1 MNIYLIGYRCT
12 GKSSVGKSL
21 AKILGWSFLDADVE
35 LVKEYKITISEIVA
49 TEGWES
55 FRKKEKHILKRLGSL
70 DKHVIATGGG
80 AILDEENVKNM
91 KKSGVSI
98 WLRATPETVKDRIL
112 KDETTEDSRPSLT
125 SKGLMEE
132 IEETLIYRNP
142 FYEKAMDF
150 SVDTDNIDI
159 ENICLTVQKKLSKTG
174 SKEKNEHRT
183 SNVQH

>member
-12 GKSSVGKSL
+12 GKSSAGKSL
-21 AKILGWSFLDADVE
+21 AKILGWSFIDADVE

-49 TEGWES
+49 TEGWKS
-55 FRKKEKHILKRLGSL
+55 FRKKEKHVLKRLSSL

-132 IEETLIYRNP
+132 IEETLIYRNCG
-142 FYEKAMDF
+142 Y
-150 SVDTDNIDI
+150 
-159 ENICLTVQKKLSKTG
+159 
-174 SKEKNEHRT
+174 R
-183 SNVQH
+183 

>member
-12 GKSSVGKSL
+12 GKTSVGKYL
-21 AKILGWSFLDADVE
+21 ANILGWPFLDADVE
-35 LVKEYKITISEIVA
+35 LVNEHGITISEIVA
-49 TEGWES
+49 TQGWES
-55 FRKKEKHILKRLGSL
+55 FRKKEKDIVKKLSSL

-80 AILDEENVKNM
+80 AILDEENVTNI
-91 KKSGVSI
+91 KKSGISI
-98 WLRATPETVKDRIL
+98 WLRATPETVKNRIL

-150 SVDTDNIDI
+150 FVDTDNLDI
-159 ENICLTVQKKLSKTG
+159 ENVCLAVQKKLVSVHGTLKLEIG
-174 SKEKNEHRT
+174 H
-183 SNVQH
+183 

>member
-21 AKILGWSFLDADVE
+21 AKILGWSFLDADIE
-35 LVKEYKITISEIVA
+35 LVNEHGITIAEIVA

-55 FRKKEKHILKRLGSL
+55 FRKKEKDVLKRLSSL

-80 AILDEENVKNM
+80 AILDEENVTNM
-91 KKSGVSI
+91 KKSGVGI

-132 IEETLIYRNP
+132 IEETLIYRDP
-142 FYEKAMDF
+142 FYEKAMEF
-150 SVDTDNIDI
+150 FVDTDNIDI
-159 ENICLTVQKKLSKTG
+159 ENICFLIQKNLNNMDAGKKMNI
-174 SKEKNEHRT
+174 EDQN
-183 SNVQH
+183 N

>member
-35 LVKEYKITISEIVA
+35 LVKEYKIIISEIVA

-55 FRKKEKHILKRLGSL
+55 FRKKEKHVLKRLSSL

-80 AILDEENVKNM
+80 AILDEENVKNI

-150 SVDTDNIDI
+150 SVYTDNIDI
-159 ENICLTVQKKLSKTG
+159 KNVCLTIQKKLNSMDAL
-174 SKEKNEHRT
+174 
-183 SNVQH
+183 

>member
-1 MNIYLIGYRCT
+1 MMNIYLIGYRCT
-12 GKSSVGKSL
+12 GKTSVGKSL
-21 AKILGWSFLDADVE
+21 AKKIGWVFLDADIE
-35 LVKEYKITISEIVA
+35 LVNEHGITISEIVA

-55 FRKKEKHILKRLGSL
+55 FRKKEKDVLKRLSSL

-80 AILDEENVKNM
+80 AILDEENVINM
-91 KKSGVSI
+91 KKSGISI

-132 IEETLIYRNP
+132 IEETLIYRKP

-150 SVDTDNIDI
+150 FVDTDNLDI
-159 ENICLTVQKKLSKTG
+159 ENVCLSIQKKLNDMDAG
-174 SKEKNEHRT
+174 II
-183 SNVQH
+183 

>member
-49 TEGWES
+49 TQGWES
-55 FRKKEKHILKRLGSL
+55 FRKKEKDVLKRLSSL

-80 AILDEENVKNM
+80 AILDEENVTNI
-91 KKSGVSI
+91 KKSGISI
-98 WLRATPETVKDRIL
+98 WLRATPETVKNRIL

-150 SVDTDNIDI
+150 FLDTDNIDI
-159 ENICLTVQKKLSKTG
+159 EDVCLAVQNKIHDMGAL
-174 SKEKNEHRT
+174 
-183 SNVQH
+183 

>member
-12 GKSSVGKSL
+12 GKSSVGKFL
-21 AKILGWSFLDADVE
+21 AKKLGWQFIDADIE
-35 LVKEYKITISEIVA
+35 LVKEHGMTISEIVA
-49 TEGWES
+49 EQGWES
-55 FRKKEKHILKRLGSL
+55 FRKKEKAIIKRLNSL
-70 DKHVIATGGG
+70 DEYVIATGGG

-91 KKSGVSI
+91 KKSGISI
-98 WLRATPETVKDRIL
+98 WLRANPETVKDRIL

-142 FYEKAMDF
+142 FYENAMDF

-159 ENICLTVQKKLSKTG
+159 ENVCIAAQKKLRNGDHCAG
-174 SKEKNEHRT
+174 SFGQGAEK
-183 SNVQH
+183 

>member
-49 TEGWES
+49 TEGWKS

-150 SVDTDNIDI
+150 SVDTDNIDV
-159 ENICLTVQKKLSKTG
+159 ENVCLTIQKNLMEQGVGNQGLMG
-174 SKEKNEHRT
+174 SRYAW
-183 SNVQH
+183 

>member
-12 GKSSVGKSL
+12 GKSSAGKSL

-49 TEGWES
+49 TQGWES
-55 FRKKEKHILKRLGSL
+55 FRKKEKDVLKRLSSL
-70 DKHVIATGGG
+70 NKHVIATGGG

-132 IEETLIYRNP
+132 IEETLISRNP

-159 ENICLTVQKKLSKTG
+159 ENVCITIQKKLNGTG
-174 SKEKNEHRT
+174 ITEKK
-183 SNVQH
+183 

>member
-1 MNIYLIGYRCT
+1 MMNIYLIGYRCT

-55 FRKKEKHILKRLGSL
+55 FRKKEKHVLKRLSSL

-91 KKSGVSI
+91 KKS
-98 WLRATPETVKDRIL
+98 
-112 KDETTEDSRPSLT
+112 
-125 SKGLMEE
+125 
-132 IEETLIYRNP
+132 
-142 FYEKAMDF
+142 F
-150 SVDTDNIDI
+150 
-159 ENICLTVQKKLSKTG
+159 
-174 SKEKNEHRT
+174 
-183 SNVQH
+183 

>member
-1 MNIYLIGYRCT
+1 MMNIYLIGYRCT

-21 AKILGWSFLDADVE
+21 AKILGWSFIDADIE
-35 LVKEYKITISEIVA
+35 LVKEHGMTISEIVA
-49 TEGWES
+49 TQGWES
-55 FRKKEKHILKRLGSL
+55 FRKKEKAVIKKLSSL

-98 WLRATPETVKDRIL
+98 WLRANPETVKDRIL
-112 KDETTEDSRPSLT
+112 KDETTEDLRPSLT

-150 SVDTDNIDI
+150 FVDTDNLDI
-159 ENICLTVQKKLSKTG
+159 ENVCLIIQKKLNTMDAL
-174 SKEKNEHRT
+174 
-183 SNVQH
+183 